1 MPNITTRT
9 IRSARPKS
17 APFFIRDT
25 KLQGFAVKVNPSGS
39 VKYVAE
45 VWNQG
50 KSHRKTI
57 GSFPEMTVSDARREA
72 IAFIDS

>member
-39 VKYVAE
+39 KEYIAE

-50 KSHRKTI
+50 KSHRKML
-57 GSFPEMTVSDARREA
+57 GCFPDMKV
-72 IAFIDS
+72 